1 MKLSSNRSTVNCG
14 LTSAHE
20 TCIQLQS
27 TIRHL
32 KGEISFLIGQNNAMR
47 EMLGLP
53 SLDEYEMNFVIS
65 ETEKVRKAKNP
76 FMRAIQK

>member
-27 TIRHL
+27 TIKHL

-47 EMLGLP
+47 EMLGLLP
-53 SLDEYEMNFVIS
+53 LDEYEMNFATS
-65 ETEKVRKAKNP
+65 ENKSVMDNGNNP
-76 FMRAIQK
+76 FMRII